1 MERRLIISL
10 LLLGLL
16 GWAGLKL
23 IEKQFG
29 IGDFAKSP
37 QYVSLR
43 PGGRAIVGGG
53 RAVVGLI
60 EIRRDKAS
68 VQVRCSDVETELKLV
83 LNKPSDEV
91 CAVRVRWVGP
101 SPRILGAQQ
110 LEVTWP
116 ME

>member
-1 MERRLIISL
+1 MEKRLIISL

-43 PGGRAIVGGG
+43 PGGRAIAGGG

-68 VQVRCSDVETELKLV
+68 VQVRCSDAETELKLV
-83 LNKPSDEV
+83 LKKSSDEI
-91 CAVRVRWVGP
+91 CGVRVRWLGP

-110 LEVTWP
+110 LEVTWT

>member
-1 MERRLIISL
+1 MERRLILTLIV
-10 LLLGLL
+10 LGLV

-23 IEKQFG
+23 IEWQFG

-37 QYVSLR
+37 QYLSLR
-43 PGGRAIVGGG
+43 PGGRAIAGGG

-68 VQVRCSDVETELKLV
+68 VQVRCSDVETEVKLDPK
-83 LNKPSDEV
+83 KPSDET
-91 CAVRVRWVGP
+91 CGIRIRWMGP

>member
-1 MERRLIISL
+1 MERRLIITMIV
-10 LLLGLL
+10 LGVL

-23 IEKQFG
+23 IEWQFG

-43 PGGRAIVGGG
+43 PAGRAIVGGG
-53 RAVVGLI
+53 RAVVGLVEMRDNKTMV
-60 EIRRDKAS
+60 EIRCADVVHE
-68 VQVRCSDVETELKLV
+68 VQLDPG
-83 LNKPSDEV
+83 KPSDEI
-91 CAVRVRWVGP
+91 CDVRVRWTGP

-110 LEVTWP
+110 LEVSWP